1 MSKEVNVP
9 KVVRRV
15 IGIIEVD
22 SGTVVVGD
30 PAYTLSSVEDG
41 KPGIDYAAVTR
52 DFSEKPAIQLDDKPV
67 VLLANFGGDGPYAV
81 IGEFEDGE
89 FMRAI
94 IEFEPLDLEDD

>member
-1 MSKEVNVP
+1 MSREGTVTKI
-9 KVVRRV
+9 VRRV

-30 PAYTLSSVEDG
+30 PAYTLPSVKDG

-52 DFSEKPAIQLDDKPV
+52 DHSAKPGIQLDDQPV

-94 IEFEPLDLEDD
+94 IEFEPLEG

>member
-1 MSKEVNVP
+1 MSREGNVA

-30 PAYTLSSVEDG
+30 PAYTLPSVEDG

-52 DFSEKPAIQLDDKPV
+52 DLSEKPAIQLDDKPV
-67 VLLANFGGDGPYAV
+67 VLLSNFGGDGPYAV

-94 IEFEPLDLEDD
+94 IEFQPLEG

>member
-1 MSKEVNVP
+1 MP
-9 KVVRRV
+9 KVERRMLGV
-15 IGIIEVD
+15 IEVD
-22 SGTVVVGD
+22 SGTVVIGD
-30 PAYTLSSVEDG
+30 PAYTLPDAAER
-41 KPGIDYAAVTR
+41 KPGIDYSALPDLTGA
-52 DFSEKPAIQLDDKPV
+52 PAYQLADQPV